1 MNEGSKFQLLKRK
14 VMLITIKLKFIFTIE
29 DLFIQKL
36 KVYKYF

>member
-1 MNEGSKFQLLKRK
+1 MNEGSNFQLLKRK
-14 VMLITIKLKFIFTIE
+14 VMLINIKLKFIFTIE